1 MSPERRY
8 GGSAWQAP
16 KGTSFC
22 QITGFVHRG
31 IIPTTVEGNQDM
43 LKDYPKTIVT
53 KDGISM
59 QLRLVAI
66 TDEELL
72 RKLFSEIP
80 EAEQWF
86 LRENLR
92 DPEKLHHW
100 IENLDNNKIIPLIAV
115 KEDDGQIVAN
125 LRLYRSCSGCACHVG
140 HVRAMVHPA
149 YRAQKIGSWMLL
161 DCAKL
166 ASDMGIEK
174 LVAEFVGGVEDVAI
188 RAARKL
194 DFHQEACL
202 KEYVKDPNGNYR
214 DLIIMVKNLSPEW
227 GDF

>member
-1 MSPERRY
+1 MRLSVAHFVIECS
-8 GGSAWQAP
+8 GGICYARMEASD
-16 KGTSFC
+16 S
-22 QITGFVHRG
+22 
-31 IIPTTVEGNQDM
+31 TTVEANQDM
-43 LKDYPKTIVT
+43 LKDYPKSIVT
-53 KDGISM
+53 KDGTTM
-59 QLRLVAI
+59 LLRPVVPA
-66 TDEELL
+66 DEELL

-80 EAEQWF
+80 ETERWF
-86 LRENLR
+86 LRENLT
-92 DPEKLHHW
+92 DPDKLHSW
-100 IENLDNNKIIPLIAV
+100 IQSLDYQTIIPLIAV

-166 ASDMGIEK
+166 AMDMGMEK
-174 LVAEFVGGVEDVAI
+174 LVAEFVAGVEDVAV

-194 DFHQEACL
+194 DFHQEASL
-202 KEYVKDPNGNYR
+202 KEYVKDRNGNYR
-214 DLIIMVKNLSPEW
+214 DLIIMVKNLSLEW